1 MKKLV
6 FGVIRLLKYN
16 NWRIVGY
23 IVGLLEFIVCVLFVI
38 KIVLS
43 VRMNTEFYI
52 SNGFLNK

>member
-16 NWRIVGY
+16 NWWIVGY

-43 VRMNTEFYI
+43 VRMNTEFYS

>member
-16 NWRIVGY
+16 NWWIVGY
-23 IVGLLEFIVCVLFVI
+23 IIGLLEFIVYVLFVI
-38 KIVLS
+38 KIVLG
-43 VRMNTEFYI
+43 VRMNTEFYS

>member
-16 NWRIVGY
+16 NWWIVGY
-23 IVGLLEFIVCVLFVI
+23 IVGLLKFIVCVLFVI

-43 VRMNTEFYI
+43 VWMNMEFYS

>member
-16 NWRIVGY
+16 NWWIVGY
-23 IVGLLEFIVCVLFVI
+23 IIGLLEFIVCVLFVI

-43 VRMNTEFYI
+43 VWMNMEFYI

>member
-23 IVGLLEFIVCVLFVI
+23 VVGLLEFIVCVLFVI

>member
-16 NWRIVGY
+16 NWWIVGY

-43 VRMNTEFYI
+43 VWMNIEFYS

>member
-16 NWRIVGY
+16 NWWIVGY
-23 IVGLLEFIVCVLFVI
+23 VVGLLEFIVCVLFVI

-43 VRMNTEFYI
+43 VWMNMEFYS

>member
-16 NWRIVGY
+16 NWWIVGY
-23 IVGLLEFIVCVLFVI
+23 VVGLLEFIVCVLFVI

-43 VRMNTEFYI
+43 VRMNTEFYS

>member
-43 VRMNTEFYI
+43 VRMNIEFYS

>member
-23 IVGLLEFIVCVLFVI
+23 IIGLLEFIVCVLFVI

>member
-16 NWRIVGY
+16 NWWIVGY
-23 IVGLLEFIVCVLFVI
+23 IIGLLEFIVCVLFVI

-43 VRMNTEFYI
+43 VRMNTEFYS

>member
-43 VRMNTEFYI
+43 VRMNTEFYS

>member
-16 NWRIVGY
+16 NWWIVGY

-43 VRMNTEFYI
+43 VWMNMEFYS

>member
-16 NWRIVGY
+16 NWWIVGY
-23 IVGLLEFIVCVLFVI
+23 IIGLLEFIVCVLFVI

-43 VRMNTEFYI
+43 VWMNMEFYS